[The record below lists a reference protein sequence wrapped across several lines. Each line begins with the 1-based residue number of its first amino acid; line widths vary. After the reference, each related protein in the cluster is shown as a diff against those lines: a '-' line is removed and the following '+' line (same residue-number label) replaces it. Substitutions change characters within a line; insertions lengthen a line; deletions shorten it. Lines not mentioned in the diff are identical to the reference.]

1 MLEFPQR
8 RGILLKQREH
18 LRQRVAH
25 PFDYAV
31 IVWTDARTHPAQ
43 EGLALR
49 LVQGD
54 RFETLGL
61 IHGASSLWRKCFP
74 NGYAHSSLIEQVR

>member
-8 RGILLKQREH
+8 RGMLFQQREH

-25 PFDYAV
+25 PFDYTV
-31 IVWTDARTHPAQ
+31 IVWTDARPHPGQ

-54 RFETLGL
+54 RFETVGG
-61 IHGASSLWRKCFP
+61 IHGASR
-74 NGYAHSSLIEQVR
+74 R